1 MKEDYHKFT
10 LYEIGFIILYNYL
23 DKDDKSSKI
32 AEDKNL
38 EKKRE
43 SK

>member
-1 MKEDYHKFT
+1 MKEDYHKFP
-10 LYEIGFIILYNYL
+10 LNENAFIILYNNL
-23 DKDDKSSKI
+23 DRDDKSSKI
-32 AEDKNL
+32 AEEKNL